1 MRESSYRIRSLTD
14 QLNLLIRRFTLLSVI
29 FILLIFIIF
38 GVATYHDTAHLEE
51 MLDAVE
57 LGEENWENVVRHV
70 DEIIRKETF
79 NRDIT

>member
-1 MRESSYRIRSLTD
+1 MKKEKWKYVLTD
-14 QLNLLIRRFTLLSVI
+14 LGREVAEWAIKRFPEI
-29 FILLIFIIF
+29 ADINF
-38 GVATYHDTAHLEE
+38 TAHLEE